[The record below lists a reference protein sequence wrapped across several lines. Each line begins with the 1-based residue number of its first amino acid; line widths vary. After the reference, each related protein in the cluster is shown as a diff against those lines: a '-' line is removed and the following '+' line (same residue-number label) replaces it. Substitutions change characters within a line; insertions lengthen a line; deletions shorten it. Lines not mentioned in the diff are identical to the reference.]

1 QNIVSNAIDYTPD
14 GGEIN
19 ITFQKDNNRITIE
32 IKDTGIGIPLEAQ
45 EHIFEKFYRGDNAKK
60 TETDRSGLGL
70 YISKQII
77 ERHGGTITVESEV
90 GKGTRMVVS
99 IPS

>member
-1 QNIVSNAIDYTPD
+1 

-32 IKDTGIGIPLEAQ
+32 IKDTGIGISSEDQP
-45 EHIFEKFYRGDNAKK
+45 HIFEKFYRGDNAKK

-77 ERHGGTITVESEV
+77 ERHNGTIAIESKV
-90 GKGTRMVVS
+90 GEGTKVVVS
-99 IPS
+99 MRVV